1 MQEYWLFAA
10 LICLTAVIIALLSK
24 LAQQRDELA
33 EAVKETRRSRMLW
46 DSFPGV
52 VAEIR
57 PDGTIINISS
67 AAVGVV
73 DANVKGR
80 RVQEFLPDDSRA
92 IFLTNLNIAL
102 ETFAPVEYQLQAM
115 GSDGEMLWFRNQL
128 MPVIDSGKLK
138 SLLIISSDITD
149 LQKIQREL
157 IQQKELAERQ
167 SEVKSRFLANMSH
180 EIRTPLNGM
189 LGVMGLLEG
198 TPLTARQ
205 RLHFE
210 TLQQGADH
218 LLAIVNDVLDLSRME
233 SGHLVLAE
241 ESFDLSELLHR
252 VAAIVHA
259 KASEKRLAL
268 QLFVDDNVP
277 EYVRGDP
284 LRISQVLL
292 NLLNN
297 AVKFTA
303 KGHVILRVVVRDE
316 ERHLLRFSVEDTG
329 IGIEAEKAQ
338 HLFGEYAL
346 AHGEVSQALGGTGL
360 GLNICKLLSDAMGG
374 RIGVASSPGTGS
386 CFWVDLPLPLIA
398 CPVSWPTDREFEGR
412 VVWTADSF
420 AVNRTLIQSVANKI
434 GLKVRSF
441 DRLRDL
447 LKALETDAPDILVL
461 SRRFFSAPDARPH
474 EFPFEGGMKL
484 IVTCDEG
491 NSDNWE
497 PPGLVSASW
506 SWPVDQRQMQGV
518 LLRLLQGESALG
530 AREDST
536 EQSSGNESSDE
547 AWLNVLLVEDNPV
560 NRKVMEQMLKK
571 MHCHVASC
579 GHGKEAL
586 EYLEDSEN
594 TDLVVMD
601 WHMPVMD
608 GLEATREIRR
618 RKALQHITVIA
629 LSGDTDEEQQKQFIE
644 AGADQY
650 LVKPVRPGDLL
661 SALNEV
667 RQAHRRE
674 E

>member
-1 MQEYWLFAA
+1 
-10 LICLTAVIIALLSK
+10 
-24 LAQQRDELA
+24 
-33 EAVKETRRSRMLW
+33 
-46 DSFPGV
+46 
-52 VAEIR
+52 
-57 PDGTIINISS
+57 
-67 AAVGVV
+67 
-73 DANVKGR
+73 
-80 RVQEFLPDDSRA
+80 
-92 IFLTNLNIAL
+92 
-102 ETFAPVEYQLQAM
+102 
-115 GSDGEMLWFRNQL
+115 
-128 MPVIDSGKLK
+128 
-138 SLLIISSDITD
+138 
-149 LQKIQREL
+149 
-157 IQQKELAERQ
+157 
-167 SEVKSRFLANMSH
+167 
-180 EIRTPLNGM
+180 
-189 LGVMGLLEG
+189 
-198 TPLTARQ
+198 
-205 RLHFE
+205 
-210 TLQQGADH
+210 
-218 LLAIVNDVLDLSRME
+218 
-233 SGHLVLAE
+233 
-241 ESFDLSELLHR
+241 
-252 VAAIVHA
+252 
-259 KASEKRLAL
+259 
-268 QLFVDDNVP
+268 
-277 EYVRGDP
+277 
-284 LRISQVLL
+284 
-292 NLLNN
+292 
-297 AVKFTA
+297 
-303 KGHVILRVVVRDE
+303 
-316 ERHLLRFSVEDTG
+316 
-329 IGIEAEKAQ
+329 
-338 HLFGEYAL
+338 
-346 AHGEVSQALGGTGL
+346 
-360 GLNICKLLSDAMGG
+360 
-374 RIGVASSPGTGS
+374 
-386 CFWVDLPLPLIA
+386 
-398 CPVSWPTDREFEGR
+398 
-412 VVWTADSF
+412 
-420 AVNRTLIQSVANKI
+420 
-434 GLKVRSF
+434 
-441 DRLRDL
+441 
-447 LKALETDAPDILVL
+447 
-461 SRRFFSAPDARPH
+461 
-474 EFPFEGGMKL
+474 L